1 MAATRPISAVMIT
14 RNAGDTIAATLNS
27 LAAFQEVV
35 VYDNGSTDRT
45 VEIARG
51 FPNVVVHEGE
61 FSGFGPT
68 KNRAAGLASNDW
80 IFSIDSDEIV
90 APDLLASIAGVD
102 LDGID
107 VVYSVHRINFLRG
120 KRIRYSGWQ
129 NDWLL
134 RLYNRQITGLD
145 DAAVHESVKP
155 PPGGTVNKLEG
166 ELLHDSIRELGDFL
180 VKIGR
185 YAELRRQEQRPIK
198 SPFATFFRS
207 LWAFLRCYIF
217 QLGLL
222 DGWRGLVIAVCEA
235 NGVFFKYMLPYADS
249 VADKERSSSEETNK

>member
-90 APDLLASIAGVD
+90 APDLLASIAGVN

-107 VVYSVHRINFLRG
+107 VVYSVHRINFFRG

-134 RLYNRQITGLD
+134 RLYNRQMTGLD

-166 ELLHDSIRELGDFL
+166 ELLHDSIRERAERGAAIIVSSHMLEL
-180 VKIGR
+180 VEKHCYVR
-185 YAELRRQEQRPIK
+185 CQRLPRK
-198 SPFATFFRS
+198 RSAYRS
-207 LWAFLRCYIF
+207 LPGRA
-217 QLGLL
+217 
-222 DGWRGLVIAVCEA
+222 
-235 NGVFFKYMLPYADS
+235 
-249 VADKERSSSEETNK
+249 KETSGCRV